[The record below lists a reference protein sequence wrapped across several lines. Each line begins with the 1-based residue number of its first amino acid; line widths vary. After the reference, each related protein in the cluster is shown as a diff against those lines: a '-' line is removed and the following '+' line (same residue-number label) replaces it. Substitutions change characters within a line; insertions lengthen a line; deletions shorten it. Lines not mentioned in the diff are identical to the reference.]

1 MTVFLPTL
9 TAVLAFL
16 MAIALVDQ
24 WRDRRR
30 PYQLAWAAGS
40 AFFGLASACEAIAA
54 ANGWN
59 TGLFRVWYLTGAV
72 LNVGWFGLG
81 TAMLLARTRFGYAYA
96 VLVALSGVF
105 TVLSQSKNH
114 YPDVG
119 PLVFLYLIGALILAL
134 AIGAETYFQN
144 ERWPAI
150 AALGVTVVSILGL
163 VLAFTAPLHQPFS
176 LDPSTGQPVGDLYA
190 ADGSVAG
197 TNWPGTVRL
206 LTPLL
211 NISGGLTLALGAL
224 FSAYVFMPKR
234 RVLPYSLDPDQ
245 KGDNFLFNLLISPI
259 ALTVNFLASLPGA
272 AKQLVQGR
280 LHSRVPATILIAL
293 GGFVASAGDTL
304 NRFGVTGPFAWAKL
318 IAVVLLLAGFLISIE
333 VFRELRV
340 PFTSIR
346 IGGARREQPG
356 PAASSAT
363 STATS

>member
-1 MTVFLPTL
+1 MTIALPTL

-105 TVLSQSKNH
+105 TVLSQSKNQ

-144 ERWPAI
+144 ERWPRI
-150 AALGVTVVSILGL
+150 AAIGVVVVTLIGL
-163 VLAFTAPLHQPFS
+163 LLVVAAPLPEGAIE
-176 LDPSTGQPVGDLYA
+176 LDSHGVPVL
-190 ADGSVAG
+190 
-197 TNWPGTVRL
+197 TPLPGMLRL
-206 LTPLL
+206 LTPFM
-211 NISGGLTLALGAL
+211 NVTGGLALMFGAL

-234 RVLPYSLDPDQ
+234 RVLDYSLDPEQ
-245 KGDNFLFNLLISPI
+245 KGDVMLFNLLIGPV
-259 ALTVNFLASLPGA
+259 ALVVNFVASLPGA
-272 AKQLVQGR
+272 LKALVLGR
-280 LHSRVPATILIAL
+280 LHSRVPATLLIA
-293 GGFVASAGDTL
+293 AGALLISGTD
-304 NRFGVTGPFAWAKL
+304 FGVKGGATEIFQASKL
-318 IAVVLLLAGFLISIE
+318 VGIALILLGFLVSIE
-333 VFRELRV
+333 AFRELRV
-340 PFTSIR
+340 PFTGIR
-346 IGGARREQPG
+346 LGGPRQE
-356 PAASSAT
+356 PADPSAS
-363 STATS
+363 